1 MAGVIAETAL
11 RALEPW
17 PLKVVFDAGLGV
29 RHRLDWP
36 WLHGLSPDLI
46 VGGAAAAVL
55 LITAARACLGYV
67 GTISG
72 ALVGNRVVSQ
82 LRDEMYTHLQRLP
95 LTFHARARAG
105 DLTVRLVGDI
115 GVMRDVAVTALL
127 PLITNL
133 LILVSMAGVM
143 LWFNWR
149 LALVAL
155 ALLPLVALST
165 HRLTGR
171 IQHTAR
177 EQRRHEGELAARAAE
192 SIVAVRVVRA
202 LSLEQEFG
210 RTFARGSSGSLTEG
224 VRGKRLEARLERTA
238 DVLVAIATAAVLW
251 VGARLVM
258 SGRLTPGD
266 LLVFLAYLKTG
277 FRPVNDF
284 AKYSGRMAKAA
295 AAADRVFDVL
305 DETPDADS
313 RPGAVEAPRL
323 AGAVRFDRVSFA
335 YESGRPALDRV
346 SVDVPPGAYVF
357 LMGPSGCGKTTFISV
372 LMCLIRPDSGAISID
387 GHDLR
392 DLTTSSLRRQCSV
405 VLQDTLLLAGTLRE
419 NLAAGLPDAT
429 EADII
434 AAAQLADAHD
444 FIMRLP
450 MGYDTPVGERGVTL
464 SAGQRQRIAVAR
476 AAIRHAPLIILDEP
490 TTGLDDVSKAQVVGA
505 IDRLAQGRTTFF
517 ITHEVLLSCDR
528 ADLVVWLEHG
538 RVIECGAP
546 ATLLARGGPYA
557 RAVSAASRISSQGTT
572 HALAG

>member
-1 MAGVIAETAL
+1 
-11 RALEPW
+11 
-17 PLKVVFDAGLGV
+17 
-29 RHRLDWP
+29 
-36 WLHGLSPDLI
+36 
-46 VGGAAAAVL
+46 
-55 LITAARACLGYV
+55 
-67 GTISG
+67 
-72 ALVGNRVVSQ
+72 
-82 LRDEMYTHLQRLP
+82 
-95 LTFHARARAG
+95 
-105 DLTVRLVGDI
+105 
-115 GVMRDVAVTALL
+115 
-127 PLITNL
+127 
-133 LILVSMAGVM
+133 
-143 LWFNWR
+143 
-149 LALVAL
+149 
-155 ALLPLVALST
+155 
-165 HRLTGR
+165 
-171 IQHTAR
+171 
-177 EQRRHEGELAARAAE
+177 
-192 SIVAVRVVRA
+192 
-202 LSLEQEFG
+202 
-210 RTFARGSSGSLTEG
+210 
-224 VRGKRLEARLERTA
+224 
-238 DVLVAIATAAVLW
+238 
-251 VGARLVM
+251 
-258 SGRLTPGD
+258 
-266 LLVFLAYLKTG
+266 
-277 FRPVNDF
+277 
-284 AKYSGRMAKAA
+284 
-295 AAADRVFDVL
+295 
-305 DETPDADS
+305 
-313 RPGAVEAPRL
+313 
-323 AGAVRFDRVSFA
+323 
-335 YESGRPALDRV
+335 
-346 SVDVPPGAYVF
+346 
-357 LMGPSGCGKTTFISV
+357 MGPSGCGKTTFISV

-392 DLTTSSLRRQCSV
+392 DLTTSSFRRQCSV

>member
-177 EQRRHEGELAARAAE
+177 EQRRHEGELAARAG
-192 SIVAVRVVRA
+192 IDCGRRVGAV
-202 LSLEQEFG
+202 LEQSSPAHSRAATG
-210 RTFARGSSGSLTEG
+210 R
-224 VRGKRLEARLERTA
+224 
-238 DVLVAIATAAVLW
+238 
-251 VGARLVM
+251 
-258 SGRLTPGD
+258 
-266 LLVFLAYLKTG
+266 
-277 FRPVNDF
+277 
-284 AKYSGRMAKAA
+284 
-295 AAADRVFDVL
+295 RVFA
-305 DETPDADS
+305 ETS
-313 RPGAVEAPRL
+313 R
-323 AGAVRFDRVSFA
+323 RVS
-335 YESGRPALDRV
+335 
-346 SVDVPPGAYVF
+346 
-357 LMGPSGCGKTTFISV
+357 
-372 LMCLIRPDSGAISID
+372 
-387 GHDLR
+387 
-392 DLTTSSLRRQCSV
+392 
-405 VLQDTLLLAGTLRE
+405 
-419 NLAAGLPDAT
+419 
-429 EADII
+429 
-434 AAAQLADAHD
+434 
-444 FIMRLP
+444 
-450 MGYDTPVGERGVTL
+450 
-464 SAGQRQRIAVAR
+464 
-476 AAIRHAPLIILDEP
+476 
-490 TTGLDDVSKAQVVGA
+490 
-505 IDRLAQGRTTFF
+505 
-517 ITHEVLLSCDR
+517 
-528 ADLVVWLEHG
+528 
-538 RVIECGAP
+538 
-546 ATLLARGGPYA
+546 GGPPTC
-557 RAVSAASRISSQGTT
+557 RGDRDRSD
-572 HALAG
+572 AGSVHGW